1 MSEQGDH
8 FVRKI
13 ACLLLFIVI
22 IFSGVCYGYDIPGFT
37 KNAFGEIHDIFSEVH
52 RNQLVQAGLKE
63 KPIDGHSYPVYV
75 IYSHEYLYVKK
86 DGSFVKYVDNAI
98 KINAPF
104 IKNSIGEPSFVYDS
118 SREHID
124 ILEAAVYTATGKE
137 IRTDI
142 SDARVK
148 EPYTG
153 LVYSDLKMK
162 ILTLKGLEDGFAAR
176 MAYKQTYNPIEEK
189 GFIFHSIDL
198 NDTAPVK
205 EKVFV
210 YCFEAG
216 TPLKIRERFRDRIS
230 SLRTKRLTLE
240 NGSTAY
246 IYSASDIKAEATEPR
261 SIPAQEYFDRIFF
274 FSPVTWEGVG
284 RWYASLAHDK
294 MIADKDIAA
303 KVAELTKGL
312 SGEEQKTRALYN
324 FVRKIRY
331 VSIALNRHSM
341 IPHPAAETFK
351 NLYGDCKDKASLLVT
366 MLQSAGITAYIALV
380 NTAYLVEKDIPTPLV
395 FNHAVV
401 AVPGPDGT
409 YKFLD
414 PTNESAP
421 YGTIPEY
428 IQHRNALIAK
438 ENEGE
443 LVLIQLDDLEKSRH
457 EESTQIEFKDLNS
470 VKCAYR
476 EIIHG
481 KMEWARMFNSLPQD
495 KLIQLF
501 HEGFSKEYKQ
511 QIRIDSVKI
520 ESGKDEGE
528 QTFIIQ
534 AAIDQFT
541 RPMGNIYA
549 FHPLWSPA
557 GALKDGT
564 VIAANHR
571 KTDIEFDTRQ
581 MMVADATFH
590 IPESAAIEFL
600 PENFFM
606 IHEKFGEYRYRV
618 SKTQNTI
625 TVHRRFDPI
634 VKRVAVKD
642 YAEFKA
648 FWKKCMDHDS
658 QNVLLRKK

>member
-1 MSEQGDH
+1 M
-8 FVRKI
+8 RKI
-13 ACLLLFIVI
+13 AYFLFFILTA
-22 IFSGVCYGYDIPGFT
+22 FSGVCYGYDIPGFT
-37 KNAFGEIHDIFSEVH
+37 KNAFGDIYDIFSEVH
-52 RNQLVQAGLKE
+52 RNQLIQASLKE
-63 KPIDGHSYPVYV
+63 KPVAGHSYPVDV
-75 IYSHEYLYVKK
+75 IYSHEYLYVKN
-86 DGSFVKYVDNAI
+86 DGSFVRYEDSAI

-118 SREHID
+118 SRENID
-124 ILEAAVYTATGKE
+124 ILDAVVYTAAGKE

-176 MAYKQTYNPIEEK
+176 MAYRQTYNPIEEK
-189 GFIFHSIDL
+189 GFIFNSIDL
-198 NDTAPVK
+198 SDTAPVK

-230 SLRTKRLTLE
+230 NLRTKKFTLAD
-240 NGSTAY
+240 GATAY
-246 IYSASDIKAEATEPR
+246 VYSASDIKAEETEPQ

-274 FSPVTWEGVG
+274 FNPVTWENVG

-294 MIADKDIAA
+294 VVADKDIAA

-331 VSIALNRHSM
+331 VSIALNRHGM

-351 NLYGDCKDKASLLVT
+351 NLYGDCKDKASLLVA

-380 NTAYLVEKDIPTPLV
+380 NTVYLVEKDIPTPLI

-401 AVPGPDGT
+401 AIPRPDGT
-409 YKFLD
+409 YTFLD
-414 PTNESAP
+414 PTDESAP

-428 IQHRNALIAK
+428 IQHRNALIVK
-438 ENEGE
+438 ENGGE
-443 LVLIQLDDLEKSRH
+443 LVLIQLDDLEKGRH
-457 EESTQIEFKDLNS
+457 EELTQIEFKDLNS
-470 VKCAYR
+470 VKCAYK
-476 EIIHG
+476 EIIRR

-495 KLIQLF
+495 KLIQIF
-501 HEGFSKEYKQ
+501 HEGFSKTYKQ
-511 QIRIDSVKI
+511 QVKIDSVKI

-557 GALKDGT
+557 EALKDGT
-564 VIAANHR
+564 IIAANHR

-581 MMVADATFH
+581 MIVADAIFR
-590 IPESAAIEFL
+590 IPESAEIEFI
-600 PENFFM
+600 PENFLM
-606 IHEKFGEYRYRV
+606 IHGKFGEYRYKV
-618 SKTQNTI
+618 SKTHNTI
-625 TVHRRFDPI
+625 TVHRSFYPT
-634 VKRVAVKD
+634 VKRVAAKD
-642 YAEFKA
+642 YDEFKG

-658 QNVLLRKK
+658 QNILLRKK